1 MLYSGG
7 GIAGLCLGV
16 ALARYPDIELNVY
29 EAAATFKEVGA
40 GVMMWGRVWRVLS
53 LLGLANAFRE
63 LAGDTKDGDTSMPLH
78 HSRGPAYKSHIRQSV
93 RFPMTIA
100 VPT

>member
-7 GIAGLCLGV
+7 GIAGLCLSV
-16 ALARYPDIELNVY
+16 SLAKYRDIELNVY

-53 LLGLANAFRE
+53 LLGMADAFRE
-63 LAGDTKDGDTSMPLH
+63 LAGDTKDGDTSKYALCITLAGQRVNLAFDRA
-78 HSRGPAYKSHIRQSV
+78 SI
-93 RFPMTIA
+93 FL
-100 VPT
+100 

>member
-1 MLYSGG
+1 MGLLTLYSGG

-16 ALARYPDIELNVY
+16 ALAKYPDIELNVY

-53 LLGLANAFRE
+53 LLGLADAFRE
-63 LAGDTKDGDTSMPLH
+63 LAGDTKDGDTSTLFTS
-78 HSRGPAYKSHIRQSV
+78 HSRASV
-93 RFPMTIA
+93 
-100 VPT
+100 